1 MSEHIEH
8 RGLPAKAETD
18 PNLAKY
24 EEMMKAMD
32 EEELLL
38 QEMDGFLRSAT
49 DRVEAEKAACEKF
62 VPRINEAR
70 RRAITAW
77 KEWADLLKKL

>member
-1 MSEHIEH
+1 MSEHIE
-8 RGLPAKAETD
+8 RPGLPAKAETD

-24 EEMMKAMD
+24 EEMMRAMD

-38 QEMDGFLRSAT
+38 QEMDDFLRSAAN
-49 DRVEAEKAACEKF
+49 RAEAEEVACEKF

-70 RRAITAW
+70 RRASAAW